1 MQIVLCKI
9 EKCGFRS
16 VNGFCLK
23 RTLTIDQNG
32 NCKYLTKPGWDR
44 VVEDF
49 EKSTWFPPEE
59 KEAIERIEE
68 KSDGGQQDK
77 ESVELSDQEL
87 HVTARDE

>member
-1 MQIVLCKI
+1 MQIVTCKI

-32 NCKYLTKPGWDR
+32 SCKYLTKPGWDR
-44 VVEDF
+44 VIEDF
-49 EKSTWFPPEE
+49 EKNIWFPPEE
-59 KEAIERIEE
+59 KETIERIEE
-68 KSDGGQQDK
+68 KSDVGCQDK
-77 ESVELSDQEL
+77 GSVELSDQEL